1 MCISLCA
8 HNTHAPTLTHA
19 RARTHVS
26 LDFKYV
32 CTRGNTLMGDAPPA
46 PPFSTW
52 QRTKHTLDQR
62 RCWRA
67 RAFSL
72 VGSHL
77 ALQPPFIYVDNN
89 PCFPSVDLMT
99 SSSSRLQQAIYNVAL
114 PSSLI
119 WVRTEYLTTSLLWN
133 IKRENTDGV
142 VVHHTCTDPPL
153 PPPSLQRPL
162 SAAAHYA
169 VQCMLTCVRSATP

>member
-1 MCISLCA
+1 MAENEAHPRPASL
-8 HNTHAPTLTHA
+8 LA
-19 RARTHVS
+19 RARA
-26 LDFKYV
+26 L
-32 CTRGNTLMGDAPPA
+32 
-46 PPFSTW
+46 
-52 QRTKHTLDQR
+52 
-62 RCWRA
+62 
-67 RAFSL
+67 SL

-77 ALQPPFIYVDNN
+77 VLPPPFIYVDNN

-119 WVRTEYLTTSLLWN
+119 WVRPEYWTTSLLWN

-142 VVHHTCTDPPL
+142 VVHHACTDPPL
-153 PPPSLQRPL
+153 PFPFHPLPSPSLQRHLP
-162 SAAAHYA
+162 AAAHYA